1 MRNGALGEPQT
12 GRRARGPVLSRRPAK
27 AASRERQR
35 ASQKDGRPLAAAS
48 AASVRSIRGAL
59 LFQSREAWD
68 RATEVDPQRPSF
80 SR

>member
-1 MRNGALGEPQT
+1 MRNGALGEPQA
-12 GRRARGPVLSRRPAK
+12 GRRARGAVLSRRPAE

-35 ASQKDGRPLAAAS
+35 AFQKDGRPLAAVS

-68 RATEVDPQRPSF
+68 RATEADPQRRAR